1 MVELT
6 DVEKLIVKQAIFNAV
21 ADDVKTKEPSNLR
34 GQLDEIMKESYY
46 GNPMAGKSYD
56 LRLMGQKV
64 GTYSLTVS
72 KGKPQEVRRSFEV
85 EDKDRFTA
93 WAEENGFVKIDM
105 EAVQA
110 HFAATGEIPEG
121 CSGIEVI
128 VPEVV
133 GGVVTRTTVKVDQA
147 EVGRVLGPQ
156 LESIA
161 YALLEGGEE

>member
-6 DVEKLIVKQAIFNAV
+6 DVEKLIVKQAIFNAI

-34 GQLDEIMKESYY
+34 GRLDEAMKESYY

-56 LRLMGQKV
+56 LRLLGQKV

-85 EDKDRFTA
+85 RDVEKFKA
-93 WAEENGFVKIDM
+93 WAQENGFMAIDM
-105 EAVQA
+105 KAVES
-110 HFAATGEIPEG
+110 HFAATGEVPEG
-121 CSGIEVI
+121 CAGTEVI

-156 LESIA
+156 IQPIV
-161 YALLEGGEE
+161 YALLERGE